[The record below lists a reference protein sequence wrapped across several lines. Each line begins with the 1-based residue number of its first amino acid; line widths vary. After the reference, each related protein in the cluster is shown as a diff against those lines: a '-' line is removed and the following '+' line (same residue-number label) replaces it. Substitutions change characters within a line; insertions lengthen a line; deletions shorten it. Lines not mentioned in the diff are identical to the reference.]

1 MRASSL
7 LLLLFGACALLSAPV
22 AEARRVSANAQKL
35 YDTLDQASEQYRA
48 GVAQL
53 RRGETGPGR
62 EAIRKASAQLLDAA
76 RRCGDTR
83 GCDTSRFLAAYDALV
98 QQGADLAA
106 GGEGFGAAES
116 GVAGTGDRSGVLG
129 VMPEAGRSITLLKGR
144 DLRELIELNEP
155 VKAAMAEWLTWMRP
169 SLITSWENYQ
179 QMRFLMWPEYEK
191 AGLPE
196 ALLFGILAKESNG
209 RVHAVSRAGAA
220 GPMQFMPATGA
231 RFGLGWRDGFD
242 TRYDPQLAARASVLY
257 FNERF
262 AELNNDLE
270 FAVAAYN
277 GGEGRAL
284 RLKQAAGGKDFWD
297 PAVYA
302 QLPPETRDYVP
313 YVLAAAWLF
322 LHPEEYGLE
331 FPTVNGA
338 ATVMKLAAPAS
349 IYQLSICL
357 GGPRDGYFRALRNLN
372 PRYEP
377 HTPIAAG
384 TELRVPVAVPPLYQA
399 SCITGPRA
407 ELAVSLMAASKP
419 TVPATATRA
428 PYSPPAAARSYR
440 VKSGDTLSSIA
451 RRHGC
456 AGPDELARSNGLRS
470 PYVIRSGQRLQLR
483 GCSG

>member
-7 LLLLFGACALLSAPV
+7 LFLLIGACALVSSPA
-22 AEARRVSANAQKL
+22 ADARRVPANAQKL
-35 YDTLDQASEQYRA
+35 YDTLASASDDYRA

-53 RRGETGPGR
+53 RKGESGPGR
-62 EAIRKASAQLLDAA
+62 EAIRKASAQMLDAA

-83 GCDTSRFLAAYDALV
+83 GCDVARFLAAYDALV
-98 QQGADLAA
+98 QEGADLAA
-106 GGEGFGAAES
+106 GGEGFAAAES
-116 GVAGTGDRSGVLG
+116 GVLATL
-129 VMPEAGRSITLLKGR
+129 PEAGRSITLLKGR
-144 DLRELIELNEP
+144 DLREVIELNEP
-155 VKAAMAEWLTWMRP
+155 VKAALAEWLTWMRP
-169 SLITSWENYQ
+169 SLMTSWENYQ

-284 RLKQAAGGKDFWD
+284 RLKRASGDKDFWD
-297 PAVYA
+297 PEVYS

-331 FPTVNGA
+331 FPELKCA
-338 ATVMKLAAPAS
+338 ATVIKLAAPAS

-357 GGPRDGYFRALRNLN
+357 GGPRDGYFRPLRNLN
-372 PRYEP
+372 PRWEP
-377 HTPIAAG
+377 HALIAAG
-384 TELRVPVAVPPLYQA
+384 TELRVPVAVPPLYQQ
-399 SCITGPRA
+399 SCISGPRA
-407 ELAVSLMAASKP
+407 ELAVALMAASKP
-419 TVPATATRA
+419 TVPATATR
-428 PYSPPAAARSYR
+428 PPSNAGRAAAVRSYR
-440 VKSGDTLSSIA
+440 VKSGDTLGSIA
-451 RRHGC
+451 RRNDC
-456 AGPDELARSNGLRS
+456 ASAESLARANGLRS
-470 PYVIRSGQRLQLR
+470 PYVLRTGQQLKLSGC
-483 GCSG
+483 G

>member
-1 MRASSL
+1 MRAPTL
-7 LLLLFGACALLSAPV
+7 LALLCLAFALVLSPG
-22 AEARRVSANAQKL
+22 AEARRVPKNAQKL
-35 YDTLDQASEQYRA
+35 YDQLDQASEQYRA

-53 RRGETGPGR
+53 RKGESGPGR

-76 RRCGDTR
+76 RRCDDTR

-98 QQGADLAA
+98 QQGAELAA
-106 GGEGFGAAES
+106 GGEGFSAGES
-116 GVAGTGDRSGVLG
+116 GVLATL
-129 VMPEAGRSITLLKGR
+129 PEAGRSIALLKGR
-144 DLRELIELNEP
+144 DLREVIELNEP
-155 VKAAMAEWLTWMRP
+155 VKAALAEWLTWMRP

-179 QMRFLMWPEYEK
+179 LMRFLMWPEYEK

-284 RLKQAAGGKDFWD
+284 RLKRASGDKDFWD
-297 PAVYA
+297 PDVYS

-331 FPTVNGA
+331 FPEVNGA
-338 ATVMKLAAPAS
+338 ATVIKLAAPAS

-357 GGPRDGYFRALRNLN
+357 GGPREGYFRPLRNLN
-372 PRYEP
+372 PRWEP
-377 HTPIAAG
+377 HALIAAG
-384 TELRVPVAVPPLYQA
+384 TELRVPVAVPPLYQQ
-399 SCITGPRA
+399 SCISGPRA
-407 ELAVSLMAASKP
+407 ELAVALMAASKP
-419 TVPATATRA
+419 TVPATATR
-428 PYSPPAAARSYR
+428 PPATRTTAARSYS
-440 VKSGDTLSSIA
+440 VKRGDTLGSIA
-451 RRHGC
+451 RRNKCGS
-456 AGPDELARSNGLRS
+456 ADALARANGLRS
-470 PYVIRSGQRLQLR
+470 PYVLRTGQQIKLS
-483 GCSG
+483 GCS

>member
-7 LLLLFGACALLSAPV
+7 LVLLFGACALFSAPG

-35 YDTLDQASEQYRA
+35 YDSLDQAGEQYRA
-48 GVAQL
+48 GVDQL
-53 RRGETGPGR
+53 RRGETGAGR
-62 EAIRKASAQLLDAA
+62 EAIRMASAQLLDAG

-83 GCDTSRFLAAYDALV
+83 GCDTGRFLAAYDALV
-98 QQGADLAA
+98 QHGAELAA
-106 GGEGFGAAES
+106 GGEGFAAGES
-116 GVAGTGDRSGVLG
+116 GVVGSGERSGVLAN
-129 VMPEAGRSITLLKGR
+129 MPQAGRSISLLKGR
-144 DLRELIELNEP
+144 DLREVIELNEP
-155 VKAAMAEWLTWMRP
+155 VKAALAEWLTWMRP
-169 SLITSWENYQ
+169 SLMTSWENYQ
-179 QMRFLMWPEYEK
+179 QMRFLMWPEYER

-284 RLKQAAGGKDFWD
+284 RLKRAAGGRDFWD
-297 PAVYA
+297 PEVYA
-302 QLPPETRDYVP
+302 QLPPETREYVP

-331 FPTVNGA
+331 FPKVDGA
-338 ATVMKLAAPAS
+338 ATVIKLVAPAS
-349 IYQLSICL
+349 IYQLAICL
-357 GGPRDGYFRALRNLN
+357 GGPREGYFRPLRNLN

-377 HTPIAAG
+377 HALIATG
-384 TELRVPVAVPPLYQA
+384 TELRVPVAVPPRYQQ
-399 SCITGPRA
+399 SCVSGPRA
-407 ELAVSLMAASKP
+407 ELAVALMAASKP
-419 TVPATATRA
+419 TVPATATRPPSA
-428 PYSPPAAARSYR
+428 PAVRSSRSYR
-440 VKSGDTLSSIA
+440 VKPGDTLSSIS
-451 RRHGC
+451 RGHGC
-456 AGPDELARSNGLRS
+456 GGADRLARANGLRS
-470 PYVIRSGQRLQLR
+470 PYVIRTGQQLKLI
-483 GCSG
+483 GCG

>member
-1 MRASSL
+1 MHAPVRCFSL
-7 LLLLFGACALLSAPV
+7 LLIALLSAAVLAPGP
-22 AEARRVSANAQKL
+22 AEARRASANAQKL
-35 YDTLDQASEQYRA
+35 YDELDQATADYRN

-53 RRGETGPGR
+53 RRGEAAPGR
-62 EAIRKASAQLLDAA
+62 EMVRAASAKLLAAA
-76 RRCGDTR
+76 RRCEDTR
-83 GCDTSRFLAAYDALV
+83 GCEVARFVAAYDALL
-98 QQGADLAA
+98 QHGAELAA
-106 GGEGFGAAES
+106 GGEGFGAEAAQAAM
-116 GVAGTGDRSGVLG
+116 AGEGSGVL
-129 VMPEAGRSITLLKGR
+129 VSMPEAGRTVALLKGR
-144 DLRELIELNEP
+144 DLRELIEMNEP
-155 VKAAMAEWLTWMRP
+155 VKAALAEWLTWMRP

-179 QMRFLMWPEYEK
+179 QMRFLMWPEYEQ

-220 GPMQFMPATGA
+220 GPLQFMPATGA

-284 RLKQAAGGKDFWD
+284 RLKRAAGDKDFWD
-297 PAVYA
+297 PSVYA

-322 LHPEEYGLE
+322 LHPEDYGLE
-331 FPTVNGA
+331 FPKVNGA
-338 ATVMKLAAPAS
+338 ATVLKLQNSAS
-349 IYQLSICL
+349 IYQMAICL
-357 GGPRDGYFRALRNLN
+357 GGPREGYFRALRNLN

-377 HTPIAAG
+377 HHLIPAG
-384 TELRVPVAVPPLYQA
+384 TELRVPVAVPPLYQK
-399 SCITGPRA
+399 SCVSGPRA
-407 ELAVSLMAASKP
+407 ELAVALMAASKP
-419 TVPATATRA
+419 TVASVPARSATART
-428 PYSPPAAARSYR
+428 YR
-440 VKSGDTLSSIA
+440 VKSGDTLSSIS

-456 AGPDELARSNGLRS
+456 GGPSQLARANGLRE
-470 PYVIRSGQRLQLR
+470 PYVIRAGQQLR
-483 GCSG
+483 LLGCG

>member
-1 MRASSL
+1 MRAAPLLILVLASL
-7 LLLLFGACALLSAPV
+7 SLLSAPA
-22 AEARRVSANAQKL
+22 AEARRVPANAQKL
-35 YDTLDQASEQYRA
+35 YDVLERASEQHRA
-48 GVAQL
+48 GVEQL
-53 RRGETGPGR
+53 RRGETAQGR
-62 EAIRKASAQLLDAA
+62 EAVRKASAELLDAA
-76 RRCGDTR
+76 RRCADTR
-83 GCDTSRFLAAYDALV
+83 GCDTARFLAAYDALV
-98 QQGADLAA
+98 QQGVELAA
-106 GGEGFGAAES
+106 GGEGFGAAE
-116 GVAGTGDRSGVLG
+116 AGIRAGEQGGVLG
-129 VMPEAGRSITLLKGR
+129 AIPEAGRSVALLKGR
-144 DLRELIELNEP
+144 DLREVIELNEP

-179 QMRFLMWPEYEK
+179 QMRFLMWPEYER

-262 AELNNDLE
+262 AELNNDLAY
-270 FAVAAYN
+270 AVAAYN

-284 RLKQAAGGKDFWD
+284 RLKRANEGKDFWD

-331 FPTVNGA
+331 FPKVDGA
-338 ATVMKLAAPAS
+338 ATVMKLQAPAS
-349 IYQLSICL
+349 IYQLAICL

-372 PRYEP
+372 PRFEP
-377 HTPIAAG
+377 HAAIAAG
-384 TELRVPVAVPPLYQA
+384 TELRVPVAVPPMYQA
-399 SCITGPRA
+399 TCVTGPRA
-407 ELAVSLMAASKP
+407 EQAVALMAASKP
-419 TVPATATRA
+419 TVPATATLAPSAARA
-428 PYSPPAAARSYR
+428 ATRSYR
-440 VKSGDTLSSIA
+440 VRSGDTLSSIA
-451 RRHGC
+451 RRNGC
-456 AGPDELARSNGLRS
+456 PGADQLARANGLRS
-470 PYVIRSGQRLQLR
+470 PYVIRAGQSLKLHNCRA
-483 GCSG
+483 

>member
-1 MRASSL
+1 MRLLSL
-7 LLLLFGACALLSAPV
+7 ILLSAGAWGLLGATDV
-22 AEARRVSANAQKL
+22 QARRVPANAQKL
-35 YDTLDQASEQYRA
+35 YDTLDQASAQYRD
-48 GVAQL
+48 GVSQL
-53 RRGETGPGR
+53 RKGQAREGR
-62 EAIRKASAQLLDAA
+62 EVIRKASSQLLDAA

-83 GCDTSRFLAAYDALV
+83 GCDGARFLAAYDALV
-98 QQGADLAA
+98 QHGADLAA
-106 GGEGFGAAES
+106 GGEGFAAGES
-116 GVAGTGDRSGVLG
+116 GVRGTGERAGVLST
-129 VMPEAGRSITLLKGR
+129 MPEAGRSITLLKGR
-144 DLRELIELNEP
+144 DLREVIELNEP

-179 QMRFLMWPEYEK
+179 QMRFLMWPEYQQ

-242 TRYDPQLAARASVLY
+242 TRYDPQLASRASVLY

-262 AELNNDLE
+262 AELNNDLA

-284 RLKQAAGGKDFWD
+284 RLKQASGGKDFWD
-297 PAVYA
+297 PGVYA

-331 FPTVNGA
+331 FPEVNGA
-338 ATVMKLAAPAS
+338 ATVIKLAAPAS

-357 GGPRDGYFRALRNLN
+357 GGPRDGFFRPLRNLN
-372 PRYEP
+372 PRHEP
-377 HTPIAAG
+377 HALMAAG

-407 ELAVSLMAASKP
+407 ELAVALMAASKP
-419 TVPATATRA
+419 TVPPTATRA
-428 PYSPPAAARSYR
+428 PAGPVMAARSYR
-440 VKSGDTLSSIA
+440 VTSGDTLASIA

-456 AGPDELARSNGLRS
+456 DGADALARANGLRS
-470 PYVIRSGQRLQLR
+470 PYVIRSGQRLQLK